1 MISPYGKNCLSH
13 VYGYYLVPIPRVV
26 NTKTHLIQ
34 RVNMYSQVVVVV
46 VVVVEAGHAHCHAT

>member
-1 MISPYGKNCLSH
+1 MSH